1 MTNLAVKSWEIRA
14 GSSIARSPRSPWSL
28 GAFARSPVGS
38 CKTTHLPWHPW
49 PPWPPRKGGAINS
62 NEVFRQEAGSMS
74 FTSCS
79 SRLGGAMFV
88 LALEAKGGNMGI
100 PWPCWKRQPL
110 FSAPPTPTASN
121 LTKSVSTRRYFV
133 NIAYLF
139 WLHLGFE

>member
-1 MTNLAVKSWEIRA
+1 
-14 GSSIARSPRSPWSL
+14 
-28 GAFARSPVGS
+28 
-38 CKTTHLPWHPW
+38 
-49 PPWPPRKGGAINS
+49 
-62 NEVFRQEAGSMS
+62 MS

-133 NIAYLF
+133 NIAICFGCTWDLSEVS
-139 WLHLGFE
+139 WQWEEARLGNKLTRRTTNL